1 MAVEVGNVIYGTS
14 GIDTRKGVLTVE
26 QAAERIGVST
36 RTIRR
41 MIIARKIRHLRIGS
55 LVRLYAPDVDKFIE
69 GCLVEA
75 A

>member
-1 MAVEVGNVIYGTS
+1 MAVEVGNVVYGTG

-36 RTIRR
+36 RTMRR
-41 MIIARKIRHLRIGS
+41 LIMARKLRHMRIGS
-55 LVRLYAPDVDKFIE
+55 LVRLYAPDVDQFVADSI
-69 GCLVEA
+69 VEA